1 MTANKNSHFQSTHGP
16 HDVGKTNAL
25 TSNSHPSKSSNENY
39 LNPEFIMKQ
48 KIKLLEHREKV
59 MASIRNF
66 KEDFIQ
72 VSPEGLSE
80 EGDVAQNHLDQK
92 LTFSLKER
100 ELKNLREI
108 DLALVRIEEGTY
120 GLCEESGEPIEK
132 ARLEKQPWARLSLYY
147 AELEEKENKR
157 YYRPIG

>member
-1 MTANKNSHFQSTHGP
+1 MTG
-16 HDVGKTNAL
+16 
-25 TSNSHPSKSSNENY
+25 PSKSSHSATQSTTNSKSSNNENY
-39 LNPEFIMKQ
+39 LTPEFIMKQ
-48 KIKLLEHREKV
+48 KMKLLEYREKV

-108 DLALVRIEEGTY
+108 DLALIRVEEGSY
-120 GLCEESGEPIEK
+120 GICEESGEPIEK
-132 ARLEKQPWARLSLYY
+132 PRLEKQPWARLSLYY

-157 YYRPIG
+157 YFRPVG